1 MRCPPLNDEMKTID
15 LIQDGS
21 TSTWQAPQEFTVS
34 KAKARRFLGIGSRT
48 TFCHYL
54 EGIGKDS
61 NEIGE
66 VTSSDL
72 KLLLAQKL
80 YLDCGR
86 GSFSRDDFYLLFKQ
100 GVNSLNQKLSSLGID
115 LEQEWASR
123 TEHL

>member
-1 MRCPPLNDEMKTID
+1 MKTID
-15 LIQDGS
+15 LVQDGS
-21 TSTWQAPQEFTVS
+21 TNTWQAPQEFTVS
-34 KAKARRFLGIGSRT
+34 KARARKFLDINSRT

-66 VTSSDL
+66 VTPSDL

-100 GVNSLNQKLSSLGID
+100 GVNSLNQKLASLGID
-115 LEQEWASR
+115 LEQEWVFRSGR
-123 TEHL
+123 L